1 MGLDSSSREGLVTV
15 VEDGDFDLADVRDTF
30 SEIYSSHDGSELL
43 LILIDDR
50 GSSFSPDTPSLRRM
64 VDLWTGLSAAVP
76 SRIALLVTRR
86 VHFGL
91 GRMVQA
97 FSENRPFQFAVSSDD
112 TKALAWLGREDT
124 GS

>member
-15 VEDGDFDLADVRDTF
+15 VADGDFDLADVRDTF
-30 SEIYSSHDGSELL
+30 SETYSSHEGSELL

-64 VDLWTGLSAAVP
+64 VDLWTGLSAAVS
-76 SRIALLVTRR
+76 SRLALLVTRK
-86 VHFGL
+86 VHFGF

-97 FSENRPFQFAVSSDD
+97 FSENRPLQFAVFSDD
-112 TKALAWLGREDT
+112 TKAWAWLRRVET
-124 GS
+124 PS